1 MIARRRAHAE
11 ALNVFWGA
19 IAKAA
24 VFVAVVAALF
34 ALVFGLVV
42 VRGEG
47 MSPSAGDGDL
57 ALTTRIV
64 DEIVAND
71 LLVYE
76 DPNGDQYVGRVVA
89 MPGDTVEVRSDGT
102 FTVNGAEQP
111 SPTGEVTLPG
121 SADVVYPLSLGDGQ
135 YFVLGDGRTQAVDSR
150 ELGPIGT
157 NEVEGKVIALLR
169 LRGF

>member
-19 IAKAA
+19 TAKAV

-34 ALVFGLVV
+34 TWVFGLVV

-64 DEIVAND
+64 DKIAASD
-71 LLVYE
+71 LLVYK
-76 DPNGDQYVGRVVA
+76 DSNGDQYVGRVVA

-102 FTVNGAEQP
+102 FAVNGAEQP

-121 SADVVYPLSLGDGQ
+121 SADIGYPLTLGDGQ

-157 NEVEGKVIALLR
+157 NEVDGKVIALLR
-169 LRGF
+169 LRGI